1 MLKKFSKKKKQSN
14 CICFLKLL
22 VFFSLYNLKAH
33 KILFDS
39 GQLTPPPS
47 QKKYQEKIM
56 TQSLINTLKK
66 LLNLPAQR
74 GWCLDLDFF
83 FKTSLDL
90 LVWKRKFMFFFY
102 QLLLLLLFLVASH
115 VRPSLFSS
123 ISCYPAV
130 LVVDI
135 CLE

>member
-83 FKTSLDL
+83 FSKPAWICWFGRENLC
-90 LVWKRKFMFFFY
+90 
-102 QLLLLLLFLVASH
+102 
-115 VRPSLFSS
+115 FSF
-123 ISCYPAV
+123 ISCYCYYYFLLLPMSGHLFFLPYHV
-130 LVVDI
+130 TQLS
-135 CLE
+135 